1 MRPLFAQL
9 PVAFGVGVRLAASL
23 AELVDSTSCIHA
35 IIVIAEL
42 VESTSCTCR
51 VGRRMG
57 TLVAAA
63 AAWVDA
69 WPRLAKKPVSELMCQ
84 MLAQRAHWILEC

>member
-35 IIVIAEL
+35 IIVMQSSLKAP
-42 VESTSCTCR
+42 
-51 VGRRMG
+51 
-57 TLVAAA
+57 VAHVMLDG
-63 AAWVDA
+63 AWA
-69 WPRLAKKPVSELMCQ
+69 LLLQLRLLGLM
-84 MLAQRAHWILEC
+84 RGHV

>member
-1 MRPLFAQL
+1 MLDGAWGTL
-9 PVAFGVGVRLAASL
+9 VAAAAAHCGPSICR
-23 AELVDSTSCIHA
+23 ECVDSTSCIHA